1 MLTCAPATLEGW
13 IDAIRDAEIPV
24 LARTV
29 AALDALHADEDDVA
43 PRDIAEAIRDDPL
56 MTLKLFAIV
65 SRERPASRV
74 ADTETVT
81 ASLLMLGVSR
91 FFRGVAGQARVEDR
105 LAAVPGAVDG
115 LCRVLRR
122 SHRAARFAIGF
133 AMHRLDTD
141 AEVIEE
147 AALLHDFAEA
157 LLWCHAP
164 TLALEIARR
173 QAADP
178 ALRSVQAQRDVLNV
192 TLGELEQALMRSWQL
207 PELLRR
213 LTDDRPSGDP
223 RVRNV
228 MLATALARHSQGG
241 WGNPALPDDVAALGA
256 LLNLSPAAVGS
267 MIRSLDESAAGFVGG
282 GFAGRN

>member
-1 MLTCAPATLEGW
+1 MLSCAPPNLDGW

-24 LARTV
+24 LART
-29 AALDALHADEDDVA
+29 AAAIDALRADEDEVA
-43 PRDIAEAIRDDPL
+43 PRDIAAVILEDPL
-56 MTLKLFAIV
+56 MTLKVFAIV
-65 SRERPASRV
+65 SRERPESRV
-74 ADTETVT
+74 TDTETVT
-81 ASLLMLGVSR
+81 ASLLMMGVSR
-91 FFRGVAGQARVEDR
+91 FFRSVAHQGRVEDR
-105 LAAVPGAVDG
+105 LAVVPGALDG
-115 LCRVLRR
+115 LHRVLRR

-178 ALRSVQAQRDVLNV
+178 TLRSVQAQREVLNV
-192 TLGELEQALMRSWQL
+192 TLGELEQALMQAWRL

-213 LTDDRPSGDP
+213 LTDDRPSGEP

-228 MLATALARHSQGG
+228 MLATALARHSQNG
-241 WGNPALPDDVAALGA
+241 WGNPALPDDIAALGK
-256 LLNLSPAAVGS
+256 LLNLSPGAVGS
-267 MIRSLDESAAGFVGG
+267 MIRSLDETGG
-282 GFAGRN
+282 DGLLC

>member
-1 MLTCAPATLEGW
+1 MLTCAPATLDGW
-13 IDAIRDAEIPV
+13 TDAIRDAEIPV
-24 LARTV
+24 LARSV
-29 AALDALHADEDDVA
+29 AALDALRADEDEVA
-43 PRDIAEAIRDDPL
+43 PRDIAQVILDDPL

-65 SRERPASRV
+65 SRDRPASRV
-74 ADTETVT
+74 TDTETVT
-81 ASLLMLGVSR
+81 ASLLMMGTSR
-91 FFRGVAGQARVEDR
+91 FFRGIEAQPSVERR
-105 LAAVPGAVDG
+105 LAGVPGALEG

-178 ALRSVQAQRDVLNV
+178 TLRSVQAQRDVLNV
-192 TLGELEQALMRSWQL
+192 SLGELEQALMQTWRL

-213 LTDDRPSGDP
+213 LTDDRPSDEP

-228 MLATALARHSQGG
+228 MLATALARHSQDG
-241 WGNPALPDDVAALGA
+241 WNNPALPDDITALGA
-256 LLNLSPAAVGS
+256 LLNLSPSAVGS
-267 MIRSLDESAAGFVGG
+267 MIRSLDDTADGVAA
-282 GFAGRN
+282 AR

>member
-1 MLTCAPATLEGW
+1 MLTRAPATLAGW

-29 AALDALHADEDDVA
+29 AALDALRAKEDEVA
-43 PRDIAEAIRDDPL
+43 PRDIAEAIRHDPL
-56 MTLKLFAIV
+56 MTLKLFATI

-74 ADTETVT
+74 TDTETVT
-81 ASLLMLGVSR
+81 ASLLMTGVSR
-91 FFRGVAGQARVEDR
+91 FLRSVEAQACVEDR
-105 LAAVPGAVDG
+105 LAAVPGATDG
-115 LCRVLRR
+115 LARVLRR

-133 AMHRLDTD
+133 ALHRLDTD

-164 TLALEIARR
+164 GLALEIARR

-178 ALRSVQAQRDVLNV
+178 ALRSAQAQRDVLNV
-192 TLGELEQALMRSWQL
+192 TLGGLEQALMQAWRL

-213 LTDDRPSGDP
+213 LTDHRPSCEP

-228 MLATALARHSQGG
+228 MLATALARHSQNG
-241 WGNPALPDDVAALGA
+241 WSNPALPADVAALA
-256 LLNLSPAAVGS
+256 SLLNLSPTAVGS
-267 MIRSLDESAAGFVGG
+267 MIRSLDENAVD
-282 GFAGRN
+282 FACPR